1 VGVKMETTNLLEQ
14 NLFHEAVVGN
24 VIDELKKLKLAPK
37 DYINIANALL
47 DLALNKSVEK
57 INIVEHLID
66 DVKLVLPISYEDV
79 IIRKLNFAK
88 DKKLIETWTSND
100 FGKEFLLS
108 RIDNEEYKVED
119 LLHDEKNIFGIVET
133 ADKIPIGILGF
144 LNHDKVNKKAEL
156 RKLIGNREY
165 SGKGFGKKASKIW
178 ISYGL
183 NTVGLRKIYIYTF
196 DTNLRNI
203 RINKEL
209 GFNLEGMFKAENI
222 CNEEVKDIIRMAL
235 IAKR

>member
-1 VGVKMETTNLLEQ
+1 METTDLLEQ

-47 DLALNKSVEK
+47 DLALNKSVETT
-57 INIVEHLID
+57 INSNHLLID
-66 DVKLVLPISYEDV
+66 DKFTFPITYEDI
-79 IIRKLNFAK
+79 IIRKLNFSK
-88 DKKLIETWTSND
+88 DKKLIETWTGTD

-108 RIDNEEYKVED
+108 RIDNVESKVED
-119 LLHDEKNIFGIVET
+119 ILQDEKNIFGIVQT
-133 ADKIPIGILGF
+133 TNKIPIGVLGF
-144 LNHDKVNKKAEL
+144 LNHDQVNKKAEL
-156 RKLIGNREY
+156 RKLIGNDAYR
-165 SGKGFGKKASKIW
+165 GKGLGKKATKVW

-183 NTVGLRKIYIYTF
+183 NSVGLRKIYIYTF

-209 GFNLEGMFKAENI
+209 GFNLEGMFKSENI
-222 CNEEVKDIIRMAL
+222 FGDEIKDIIRMAL
-235 IAKR
+235 IAKK

>member
-1 VGVKMETTNLLEQ
+1 METTDILEQ

-47 DLALNKSVEK
+47 DLALNKTIEK
-57 INIVEHLID
+57 TNNLEHLLSNN
-66 DVKLVLPISYEDV
+66 KFNFPITYEDIV
-79 IIRKLNFAK
+79 IRKLNFSK
-88 DKKLIETWTSND
+88 DKKLIETWTSSD

-108 RIDNEEYKVED
+108 RIENIESKVED
-119 LLHDEKNIFGIVET
+119 LLQDEKNIFGIVET
-133 ADKIPIGILGF
+133 PNKIPFGVLGF
-144 LNHDKVNKKAEL
+144 LNYDKVNKKAEL
-156 RKLIGNREY
+156 RKLIGNDEY
-165 SGKGFGKKASKIW
+165 RRKGFGKKATKVW

-183 NTVGLRKIYIYTF
+183 NTIGLRKIYIYTF

-222 CNEEVKDIIRMAL
+222 CGEEIKDIIRMAL